1 MNKNRFYKMSSHKVI
16 ISIEGNIGAGKST
29 LMNILRQKY
38 SDQIY
43 FIDEPVDEWTQMIGD
58 NGKNL
63 LETFYTDMKRWSY
76 TFQNIAYITRMNRL
90 LAAIDSDK
98 KVIVMDRSLDGDKN
112 TFTKMLEEDGHIN
125 KIEMSAYNK
134 WVAFFNDRF
143 GNQLTIKHIYLQCD
157 PEIAHSRINKRAR
170 NGEGGIPIEYLTRLH
185 KCHEEWLNQKSN
197 VLLIDVNKDFI
208 DDVEKLNQVSEYV
221 SKHFI

>member
-1 MNKNRFYKMSSHKVI
+1 MSRKII

-38 SDQIY
+38 ADDIY

-58 NGKNL
+58 DGKNL

-90 LAAIDSDK
+90 LTAIDSNK
-98 KVIVMDRSLDGDKN
+98 NVIVMDRSLDGDKN
-112 TFTKMLEEDGHIN
+112 TFTKMLEEDGNIN

-134 WVAFFNDRF
+134 WVSFFNERF
-143 GNQLTIKHIYLQCD
+143 GNQLIVKHIYLQCS

-170 NGEGGIPIEYLTRLH
+170 NGEGGIPLEYLTRLH
-185 KCHEEWLNQKSN
+185 NCHEDWLNQKTN
-197 VLLIDVNKDFI
+197 VLTVDVNKDFI
-208 DDVEKLNQVSEYV
+208 NDMDKLNKVSEYV
-221 SKHFI
+221 SKNF